1 MNLLIG
7 LSILL
12 FLAACFAPSLLVLVL
27 LGLGILLCLIVI
39 GTASGVIIGIW
50 QGLTVSRK

>member
-7 LSILL
+7 LILLL

-27 LGLGILLCLIVI
+27 SGLVILLCLIVI
-39 GTASGVIIGIW
+39 GTASGVIMGIW
-50 QGLTVSRK
+50 QGLTTSRK